1 MKTHNDR
8 IQSLA
13 SVALADEDIIGA
25 SINWY
30 ITPNPV
36 SLEKLGE
43 SFAGQGIDA
52 SLLPEATTGKA
63 RFRELCLYINPR
75 LYRRLTDGTKREFLV
90 AQVKHD
96 ESDSKLTS
104 YSYSANL
111 REGTERS
118 RLVQIG
124 TLTFNSETDSFS
136 WRYTHDR
143 RNRDESLDDYIDRC
157 LSSQSCF
164 ERTDLEFFGRFCDS
178 ILDEVAIYSTGRFV
192 DAIKLRDTLRELFLQ
207 SGCYSLSARG
217 GFWYAPRVG
226 DGGGPFAFAKRLIAA
241 YETADKNNRF
251 LLLTMPKD
259 AQTIETA
266 ATVVEDGL
274 LSRVSDIE
282 KAIETV
288 RGQTRAGQH
297 DSRLEELRSIAAQ
310 ADLYSEILG
319 MTTTSLQDKIE
330 SLRGII
336 ASQTA
341 KFVEEADQ
349 RRFEKAQAKTK
360 TVGAVEAEEL
370 FPSLA
375 PISGLTTTFLRTAVA
390 QAGKTGSSDVMI
402 GGLTLRIEPDPT
414 LGYTYRIETETGRVL
429 RSGSASTQKATVDA
443 LRSLVD

>member
-13 SVALADEDIIGA
+13 SVTLSEEDIIGA

-75 LYRRLTDGTKREFLV
+75 LYRRLPDGSKREFLV
-90 AQVKHD
+90 AQVKHEGD
-96 ESDSKLTS
+96 DRALTS

-111 REGTERS
+111 RSETEKT

-124 TLTFNSETDSFS
+124 TLTFNSETDSFG

-143 RNRDESLDDYIDRC
+143 RNRDESLDDYVDRC
-157 LSSQSCF
+157 LSAQSCF
-164 ERTDLEFFGRFCDS
+164 ERSDLEFFSRFS
-178 ILDEVAIYSTGRFV
+178 ETVLDEVAIYATEQFV
-192 DAIKLRDTLRELFLQ
+192 DAIKLRDTLRELFLKF
-207 SGCYSLSARG
+207 GCYSLSARG
-217 GFWYAPRVG
+217 GFWYAPRIG
-226 DGGGPFAFAKRLIAA
+226 DGGPFAAAKRLIAA

-288 RGQTRAGQH
+288 KQQTRAGQH
-297 DSRLEELRSIAAQ
+297 DSRLEELRTIAAQ

-336 ASQTA
+336 AGQTE
-341 KFVEEADQ
+341 KFVSEADL
-349 RRFEKAQAKTK
+349 RRAEKAQAKTR
-360 TVGAVEAEEL
+360 TVEAEEL

-375 PISGLTTTFLRTAVA
+375 PISQLTTTFLRTAVA
-390 QAGKTGSSDVMI
+390 QAGKTGSSDVLI

-414 LGYTYRIETETGRVL
+414 LGYTYRIETETGRLL
-429 RSGSASTQKATVDA
+429 RSGSASTQKSTVDV

>member
-1 MKTHNDR
+1 MQTHNDR

-13 SVALADEDIIGA
+13 SVMLSEEDIIGA

-90 AQVKHD
+90 AQVKHEGD
-96 ESDSKLTS
+96 DSKLTS

-111 REGTERS
+111 REGTEKT

-124 TLTFNSETDSFS
+124 TLTYNSETDSFG

-157 LSSQSCF
+157 LSAQSCF
-164 ERTDLEFFGRFCDS
+164 ERSDLEFFSRFAETV
-178 ILDEVAIYSTGRFV
+178 LDEVAIYATGQFV

-207 SGCYSLSARG
+207 FGCYSLSARG
-217 GFWYAPRVG
+217 GFWYAPRIG
-226 DGGGPFAFAKRLIAA
+226 EGGPFAFAKRLIAA

-288 RGQTRAGQH
+288 KQQTRAGQH
-297 DSRLEELRSIAAQ
+297 DSRLEELRTIAAQ
-310 ADLYSEILG
+310 AELYSEILG

-336 ASQTA
+336 AGQTA
-341 KFVEEADQ
+341 KFISEADL
-349 RRFEKAQAKTK
+349 RRAEKAQAKVK
-360 TVGAVEAEEL
+360 AAEAEEL

-375 PISGLTTTFLRTAVA
+375 PISQLTTTFLRTAVA
-390 QAGKTGSSDVMI
+390 QAGKTGSSDVLI

-414 LGYTYRIETETGRVL
+414 LGYTFRIETETGRLL
-429 RSGSASTQKATVDA
+429 RSGSASTQKATVDV

>member
-13 SVALADEDIIGA
+13 SVMLSEEDIIGA

-30 ITPNPV
+30 MTPNPV

-90 AQVKHD
+90 AQVKHEGD
-96 ESDSKLTS
+96 DSKLTS

-111 REGTERS
+111 RSETEKT

-124 TLTFNSETDSFS
+124 TLTFNSETDSFG

-143 RNRDESLDDYIDRC
+143 RNRDESLDDYVDRC
-157 LSSQSCF
+157 LSAQSCF
-164 ERTDLEFFGRFCDS
+164 ERSDLEFFSRFS
-178 ILDEVAIYSTGRFV
+178 ETVLDEVAIYATGQFV
-192 DAIKLRDTLRELFLQ
+192 DAIKLRDTLRELFLKF
-207 SGCYSLSARG
+207 GCYSLSARG
-217 GFWYAPRVG
+217 GFWYAPRIG
-226 DGGGPFAFAKRLIAA
+226 DGGPFASAKRLIAA

-288 RGQTRAGQH
+288 KQQTRAGQH
-297 DSRLEELRSIAAQ
+297 DSRLEELRTIAAQ

-336 ASQTA
+336 AGQTE
-341 KFVEEADQ
+341 KFVSEADL
-349 RRFEKAQAKTK
+349 RRAEKAQAKTR
-360 TVGAVEAEEL
+360 TVEAEEL

-375 PISGLTTTFLRTAVA
+375 PISQLTTTFLRTAVA
-390 QAGKTGSSDVMI
+390 QAGKTGSSDVLI
-402 GGLTLRIEPDPT
+402 AGLTLRIEPDPT
-414 LGYTYRIETETGRVL
+414 LGYTYRIETETGRLL
-429 RSGSASTQKATVDA
+429 RSGSASTQKATVDV